1 MNIVEGNLRPLHDNI
16 IVTDME
22 FGLEKTAAGILLRS
36 DDGKSSGV
44 HPRWAKVYAL
54 GPEQNSVEIG
64 EWILLE
70 HGRWGRGIKHIDA
83 NGEEKVIHLA
93 DKNAILMVSDEKPAD
108 VLRSDT
114 VGAGSNVNFNIP
126 GA

>member
-1 MNIVEGNLRPLHDNI
+1 MKVKGKLRPLYDNI

-22 FGLEKTAAGILLRS
+22 FGMERTASGILVQS
-36 DDGKSSGV
+36 DDGKGSGI
-44 HPRWAKVYAL
+44 HPRWGRVYSI
-54 GPEQNSVEIG
+54 GPDQQSVSIG

-70 HGRWGRGIKHIDA
+70 HGRWGRGFKYETAD
-83 NGEEKVIHLA
+83 GEEITLHQA

-108 VLRSDT
+108 VIRGVA

>member
-1 MNIVEGNLRPLHDNI
+1 MKVTGKIRALRDNI

-22 FGLEKTAAGILLRS
+22 FGMERTAAGILVHS
-36 DDGKSSGV
+36 DDGKGTGI
-44 HPRWAKVYAL
+44 HPRWGRVFAI
-54 GPEQNSVEIG
+54 GPDQTSVSIG

-70 HGRWGRGIKHIDA
+70 HGRWGRAFKYENEDGKEFTLHQ
-83 NGEEKVIHLA
+83 A

-108 VLRSDT
+108 VIRGIA

>member
-1 MNIVEGNLRPLHDNI
+1 MKVTGKIRPLHDNI

-22 FGLEKTAAGILLRS
+22 FGMERTAAGILVHS
-36 DDGKSSGV
+36 DDGKGTGI
-44 HPRWAKVYAL
+44 HPRWGRVFAI
-54 GPEQNSVEIG
+54 GPDQTSVSIG

-70 HGRWGRGIKHIDA
+70 HGRWGRAFKYENKDGKEFTLHQ
-83 NGEEKVIHLA
+83 A

-108 VLRSDT
+108 VIRGIA